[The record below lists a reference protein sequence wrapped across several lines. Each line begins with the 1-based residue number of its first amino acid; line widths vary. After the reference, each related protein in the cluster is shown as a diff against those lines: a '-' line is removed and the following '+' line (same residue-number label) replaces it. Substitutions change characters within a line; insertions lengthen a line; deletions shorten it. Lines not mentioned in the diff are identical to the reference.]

1 MSQKSVMAAPDGITI
16 SLYVQPGAA
25 KSEWAGVFDES
36 LKLRIKAKPVEGEAN
51 RAVCEFIAAQL
62 GVSKSSVSIVR
73 GQTGRQKVVHVKGNA
88 KDLLDAINL
97 VVEKTTP

>member
-1 MSQKSVMAAPDGITI
+1 MRQKSVTSAPDGITI

-25 KSEWAGVFDES
+25 KSQWAGLFDGS

-51 RAVCEFIAAQL
+51 KAVCEFIAAQL

-73 GQTGRQKVVHVKGNA
+73 GETGRQKVVHVKGNT
-88 KDLLDAINL
+88 KDLLAAISA
-97 VVEKTTP
+97 VPGT